1 MPVLDRFERL
11 GWVKPAMRGI
21 SAAVIGCL
29 AVTLAQLLPHAAPD
43 AFALGLL
50 TAGTAATL
58 LWRVSPVTL
67 IIAGAIAGLG
77 VELIA

>member
-1 MPVLDRFERL
+1 MPMLDRFERL

-43 AFALGLL
+43 VIGLGIVI
-50 TAGTAATL
+50 AGTAAAL

-67 IIAGAIAGLG
+67 IMAGAVAGLG
-77 VELIA
+77 VKLIA